1 VFYGAFLQVVEH
13 LIAGD
18 GPLAGNL
25 HSIFEIRHIEIA
37 HATGKYLALVAKPL
51 ESGKR
56 VFQRMRAP
64 PGQEKAIQPV
74 GLEALE

>member
-1 VFYGAFLQVVEH
+1 MFYGAFLQVIEH

-37 HATGKYLALVAKPL
+37 HAIGKYLALVAKPL
-51 ESGKR
+51 EGRKR

-64 PGQEKAIQPV
+64 PVQEKAIQPV